1 MSELISIIVPVYNIK
16 EYLGRCVDSILAQ
29 TYENIEVLL
38 VDDGSTDGTSLLV
51 DELGKKDNRIRVFH
65 KENGGSSSAR
75 NLGIREAEGAYLGF
89 IDSDDYIE
97 PYMFEKLYDAMQR
110 TGMPIAQ
117 GSREEIDEQGNIL
130 PDICIPPEKEIV
142 YQSKDFMKELLLH
155 KGDCSFC
162 TKLTDAKLFG
172 KGESQSGI
180 QRVGEGDAKDQ
191 QDGFRFPEG
200 ALNEDFHVL
209 VQVLPKIPG
218 IVCIPERTYH
228 VFYKSGSNT
237 RVKDKNA
244 FSRVYGDNVDNADMV
259 MKIVEKEYPDL
270 KTIALRFGFYQRLD
284 YLLHIPIPQM
294 TKENRQYQD
303 IVKYLKRNRKEI
315 KGNTEL
321 TKKQKVY
328 LLLLSMVPIV
338 VRKTHQMIM
347 KLRNAQYKRG

>member
-16 EYLGRCVDSILAQ
+16 EYLERCVDSILAQ

-38 VDDGSTDGTSLLV
+38 VDDGSTDGTALLA
-51 DELGKKDNRIRVFH
+51 DELGRKDNRIRVFH

-75 NLGIREAEGAYLGF
+75 NLGIREAKGSYLGF

-97 PYMFEKLYDAMQR
+97 PYMFEKLYEAIQR

-130 PDICIPPEKEIV
+130 PDICIPPEKETV
-142 YQSKDFMKELLLH
+142 YPSKDFMKELLLH

-162 TKLTDAKLFG
+162 TKLTDARLFG
-172 KGESQSGI
+172 KGESQDGV
-180 QRVGEGDAKDQ
+180 QKVGEGDAGDQ

-200 ALNEDFHVL
+200 VLNEDFHVL
-209 VQVLPKIPG
+209 VQMLPGIEG
-218 IVCIPERTYH
+218 IVCIPERTYY

-237 RVKDKNA
+237 RVKDENA

-259 MKIVEKEYPDL
+259 LKIVEKEYPDL
-270 KTIALRFGFYQRLD
+270 VTIAMRFGFYQRLD

-294 TKENRQYQD
+294 TKENLHYRN
-303 IVKYLKRNRKEI
+303 IVKYLRRHRREM
-315 KGNTEL
+315 KGNPEL

-328 LLLLSMVPIV
+328 LLLLSMAPVM
-338 VRKTHQMIM
+338 VRRTHRMVM
-347 KLRNAQYKRG
+347 KSKIRKCF

>member
-1 MSELISIIVPVYNIK
+1 MSDLISIIVPVYNIK
-16 EYLGRCVDSILAQ
+16 EYLERCVDSILAQ

-51 DELGKKDNRIRVFH
+51 DELGKKDSRIRVFH

-75 NLGIREAEGAYLGF
+75 NLGIREAKGAYLGF

-97 PYMFEKLYDAMQR
+97 PYMFEKLYEAIQR

-130 PDICIPPEKEIV
+130 PDICIPPEKETV
-142 YQSKDFMKELLLH
+142 YPSKDFMKELLLH

-162 TKLTDAKLFG
+162 TKLTDARLFG
-172 KGESQSGI
+172 KGESQGGVQEI
-180 QRVGEGDAKDQ
+180 GEGNAGDK
-191 QDGFRFPEG
+191 QDGFWFPEG

-209 VQVLPKIPG
+209 VQMLPKISG

-228 VFYKSGSNT
+228 VFYKNGSNT

-259 MKIVEKEYPDL
+259 LRIVEKEYPDL

-284 YLLHIPIPQM
+284 YLLHIPISQM
-294 TKENRQYQD
+294 TKENQQYKD
-303 IVKYLKRNRKEI
+303 IVRYLRKHRKEI
-315 KGNTEL
+315 QKNPEL

-328 LLLLSMVPIV
+328 LRLLAMSPVM
-338 VRKTHQMIM
+338 VRKIHRMVKKFQ
-347 KLRNAQYKRG
+347 

>member
-1 MSELISIIVPVYNIK
+1 MSELISIIVPIYNIK
-16 EYLGRCVDSILAQ
+16 EYLERCVDSILAQ

-51 DELGKKDNRIRVFH
+51 DKLGKKDNRIRVFH

-75 NLGIREAEGAYLGF
+75 NLGIREAKGSYLGF

-97 PYMFEKLYDAMQR
+97 PYMFEKLYEAMQR

-130 PDICIPPEKEIV
+130 PDICIPPEKETV
-142 YQSKDFMKELLLH
+142 YPSKEFMKELLLH

-172 KGESQSGI
+172 TRKSDDGERST
-180 QRVGEGDAKDQ
+180 GECDIGEQ
-191 QDGFRFPEG
+191 QEVFRFPEG

-209 VQVLPKIPG
+209 VQMLPQIAG

-237 RVKDKNA
+237 RVKDENA

-259 MKIVEKEYPDL
+259 LKIVEKEYPDL
-270 KTIALRFGFYQRLD
+270 RTIALRFGFYQRLD

-294 TKENRQYQD
+294 TSRNVQYQS
-303 IVKYLKRNRKEI
+303 IVKYLRKHRKEI
-315 KGNTEL
+315 QKSPEL
-321 TKKQKVY
+321 TQKQKIY
-328 LLLLSMVPIV
+328 LLILSVAP
-338 VRKTHQMIM
+338 RKIRQMHKM
-347 KLRNAQYKRG
+347 LRK

>member
-16 EYLGRCVDSILAQ
+16 EYLERCVDSILAQ

-51 DELGKKDNRIRVFH
+51 DTLGKKDNRIRVFH

-75 NLGIREAEGAYLGF
+75 NLGIREAKGDYLGF

-97 PYMFEKLYDAMQR
+97 PYMFEQLYEALQR

-130 PDICIPPEKEIV
+130 PDICIPPEREIV
-142 YQSKDFMKELLLH
+142 YPSKDFMKELLLH

-162 TKLTDAKLFG
+162 TKLTDARLFG
-172 KGESQSGI
+172 VRKSDDREQG
-180 QRVGEGDAKDQ
+180 VGEGVAGGQ
-191 QDGFRFPEG
+191 QEGFRFPEG

-209 VQVLPKIPG
+209 VQMLPKIKG

-237 RVKDKNA
+237 RVKDENT

-259 MKIVEKEYPDL
+259 LKIVEREYPDL
-270 KTIALRFGFYQRLD
+270 KTIALRFGLYQRLD
-284 YLLHIPIPQM
+284 YLLHIPISQM
-294 TKENRQYQD
+294 TRANQQYQD
-303 IVKYLKRNRKEI
+303 IVRYLKKHRMVIRRNP
-315 KGNTEL
+315 EL
-321 TKKQKVY
+321 TKKQKLY
-328 LLLLSMVPIV
+328 LQILSIAPKRIRQMHKML
-338 VRKTHQMIM
+338 RK
-347 KLRNAQYKRG
+347 

>member
-16 EYLGRCVDSILAQ
+16 EYLERCVNSILAQ

-38 VDDGSTDGTSLLV
+38 VDDGSTDGTSQLV

-75 NLGIREAEGAYLGF
+75 NLGIGEAKGAYLGF

-97 PYMFEKLYDAMQR
+97 PYMFEKLYEAIQR

-117 GSREEIDEQGNIL
+117 GSREEIDEQGNFL
-130 PDICIPPEKEIV
+130 PDICIPPEKETV
-142 YQSKDFMKELLLH
+142 YSSKDFMKELLLH

-162 TKLTDAKLFG
+162 TKLTDARLFG
-172 KGESQSGI
+172 KGENWFEGQSAGKTK
-180 QRVGEGDAKDQ
+180 G
-191 QDGFRFPEG
+191 GFSFPEG
-200 ALNEDFHVL
+200 VLNEDFHVL
-209 VQVLPKIPG
+209 VQMLPEIPG
-218 IVCIPERTYH
+218 IACIPERTYH

-237 RVKDKNA
+237 RVKDENA

-259 MKIVEKEYPDL
+259 LKIVEKKYPDL

-294 TKENRQYQD
+294 TKGKRQYQD
-303 IVKYLKRNRKEI
+303 MMRYLRKHRREI
-315 KGNTEL
+315 YGNPEL

-328 LLLLSMVPIV
+328 LMLLSMAPVM
-338 VRKTHQMIM
+338 VRKAHRIVM
-347 KLRNAQYKRG
+347 KCRKA

>member
-1 MSELISIIVPVYNIK
+1 MSELISIIVPIYNIK
-16 EYLGRCVDSILAQ
+16 EYLERCVDSILAQ

-38 VDDGSTDGTSLLV
+38 IDDGSTDGTSLLV

-75 NLGIREAEGAYLGF
+75 NLGIREAKGSYLGF

-97 PYMFEKLYDAMQR
+97 PYMLEKLYEAIQR

-130 PDICIPPEKEIV
+130 PDICIPPEKETV
-142 YQSKDFMKELLLH
+142 YPSKDFMKELLLH

-172 KGESQSGI
+172 TRKSDDGERSA
-180 QRVGEGDAKDQ
+180 GECDTGEQ
-191 QDGFRFPEG
+191 QKVFRFPEG

-209 VQVLPKIPG
+209 VQMLPKIAG

-237 RVKDKNA
+237 RVKDENA

-259 MKIVEKEYPDL
+259 LKIVEKEYPDL
-270 KTIALRFGFYQRLD
+270 VTIAMRFGFYQRLD
-284 YLLHIPIPQM
+284 YLLHIPISQM
-294 TKENRQYQD
+294 MRENRQWQD
-303 IVKYLKRNRKEI
+303 IVKFLRKHRREIQRNP
-315 KGNTEL
+315 EL

-328 LLLLSMVPIV
+328 LRLLAMSPVM
-338 VRKTHQMIM
+338 VRKIHRMV
-347 KLRNAQYKRG
+347 KKFH

>member
-16 EYLGRCVDSILAQ
+16 EYLERCVDSILAQ

-75 NLGIREAEGAYLGF
+75 NLGIREAKGAYLGF

-97 PYMFEKLYDAMQR
+97 PYMFEKLYEAIQR

-117 GSREEIDEQGNIL
+117 GSREEIDEQGNVL
-130 PDICIPPEKEIV
+130 PDICIPPEKETV
-142 YQSKDFMKELLLH
+142 YPSKDFMKELLLH

-162 TKLTDAKLFG
+162 TKLTDARLFD
-172 KGESQSGI
+172 S
-180 QRVGEGDAKDQ
+180 
-191 QDGFRFPEG
+191 FRFPEG

-209 VQVLPKIPG
+209 VQMLPEISG

-237 RVKDKNA
+237 RVKDENA

-259 MKIVEKEYPDL
+259 MKIVEKKYPDL

-294 TKENRQYQD
+294 TKGKRQYQD
-303 IVKYLKRNRKEI
+303 MMRYLRKHRREI
-315 KGNTEL
+315 YGNPEL
-321 TKKQKVY
+321 TKKQKVHLM
-328 LLLLSMVPIV
+328 LLLMAPVM
-338 VRKTHQMIM
+338 VRKAHRIVM
-347 KLRNAQYKRG
+347 KCRKA